1 MTESPA
7 APTKATLPWFWILP
21 IPVSLGL
28 GIVIGLQIAAPG
40 EAAPS
45 PAAAAT
51 QESPGPSQPA
61 PSESQQ
67 RINVERRDANDPTA
81 VGELDAPVVMVT
93 YSDYQCGYCAKWAS
107 ESLPTILDSYVAGG
121 QLRIE
126 YRDIMFFGE
135 NSRQSA
141 ELAVAAGKQGK
152 YQEFHDAIFAKGATA
167 KDADYSA
174 KGIAALAERIGVDAK
189 QFTADAAHADTAALV
204 QKNHDEAGALGVT
217 GTPTFIVN
225 GRPLIGAQPLE
236 VFVQTID
243 EELAR

>member
-1 MTESPA
+1 MVEAPA
-7 APTKATLPWFWILP
+7 TPAKAKLPWFWILP
-21 IPVSLGL
+21 IPVALGL
-28 GIVIGLQIAAPG
+28 GIVIGMQIAAPG
-40 EAAPS
+40 EAEAP
-45 PAAAAT
+45 PAAAVT
-51 QESPGPSQPA
+51 QDGPSQA
-61 PSESQQ
+61 EPSETQP

-81 VGELDAPVVMVT
+81 VGVLDAPVLMVT

-107 ESLPTILDSYVAGG
+107 ESLPTLLDKYVAAG

-167 KDADYSA
+167 KDADFSA

-225 GRPLIGAQPLE
+225 GRPVIGAQPLE
-236 VFVQTID
+236 VYVQAID
-243 EELAR
+243 GELAR

>member
-1 MTESPA
+1 MTESA
-7 APTKATLPWFWILP
+7 ATPTRPRLPWFWILP
-21 IPVSLGL
+21 IPVALGL
-28 GIVIGLQIAAPG
+28 GIVIGMQIAAPG
-40 EAAPS
+40 DVS
-45 PAAAAT
+45 PAAAVA
-51 QESPGPSQPA
+51 QQDPSPGQAAPA
-61 PSESQQ
+61 EAQQ

-81 VGELDAPVVMVT
+81 VGELEAPVVMVA

-107 ESLPTILDSYVAGG
+107 ESLPTLLDKYVAGG

-152 YQEFHDAIFAKGATA
+152 YQEFHDAIFAEGATA

-174 KGIAALAERIGVDAK
+174 KGIAALAGRIGVEAK